1 MSTTLDTVP
10 NRLYSQY
17 RSKPKLITWL
27 NICRELGLQLSDLY
41 AALRKTYDIDSQV
54 GEQLDVIGRIV
65 VIDRSY
71 TGPVALTVYECNTDG
86 ENECGDMSVQLSA
99 TNMDQD
105 SEVSDELFRI
115 MIRAKIAKNTSDG
128 TIESILSACNVLI
141 PTAGFDVLLDNEDMS
156 FSLEFSGLISNL
168 EHWALLNASLIPKP
182 QGVKFNGFFEKVGV
196 SWLSDTGDFECG
208 DTSAECAGFIG
219 V

>member
-1 MSTTLDTVP
+1 MTTTLDSVP
-10 NRLYSQY
+10 NRIYSQY
-17 RSKPKLITWL
+17 RGKPKLVAWL
-27 NICRELGLQLSDLY
+27 NICRELGLHLSDVY
-41 AALRKTYDIDSQV
+41 AAIRQTYDIDSQI

-71 TGPVALTVYECNTDG
+71 TGSVALTVYECNTDG
-86 ENECGDMSVQLSA
+86 ACEAGDTSVQLSA

-115 MIRAKIAKNTSDG
+115 VIRAKIAKNTSDG
-128 TIESILSACNVLI
+128 TIESILSACNILI
-141 PTAGFDVLLDNEDMS
+141 PNAGFDVLLDNEDMS
-156 FSLEFSGLISNL
+156 FSLEFSGLISDL

-182 QGVKFNGFFEKVGV
+182 QGVKFNGFFERYGV
-196 SWLSDTGDFECG
+196 AWLSDTGDFECG
-208 DTSAECAGFIG
+208 NTSAECAGFIG

>member
-17 RSKPKLITWL
+17 RGKLKITAWM
-27 NICRELGLQLSDLY
+27 NIVRELGLEISDLY

-65 VIDRSY
+65 VIDRGY
-71 TGPVALTVYECNTDG
+71 TGSVELDVCECNVDG
-86 ENECGDMSVQLSA
+86 ECEAGDVTVQLSA

-105 SEVSDELFRI
+105 GTVSDELFRI
-115 MIRAKIAKNTSDG
+115 ILRAKIAKNNSDA
-128 TIESILSACNVLI
+128 TIESILSSCNILI
-141 PTAGFDVLLDNEDMS
+141 PDADFDVLLDNEDMS
-156 FSLEFSGLISNL
+156 FSLEFNGLISNI
-168 EHWALLNASLIPKP
+168 ERWALLNAKLIPKP
-182 QGVKFNGFFEKVGV
+182 QGVRFNGFFEKYGV

-208 DTSAECAGFIG
+208 DTYAECAGFVG